1 MKLETISL
9 IITFIVSIILGIII
23 IPILKK
29 LKVGQIERDDGPK
42 SHFKKQ
48 GTPTM
53 GGIIIIIAMVLVAIG
68 ICIYFTIN
76 GQITIAHKIL
86 PVLLL
91 TLGFGMIGFID
102 DFKKLVLKNTKG
114 LKPSYKMLG
123 LLIISVAYVIYLIYV
138 LKIGTQTY
146 IPIWKQYID
155 LPIYLYIPFAI
166 LVILG
171 TTNAVNLTDGIDG
184 LASSVSAII
193 LTCLTVIGIMFGQPE
208 ISVFGSIVIGAVL
221 GFLMFN
227 LHPAKVFM
235 GDTGSLLLGGVISAI
250 ALYLKMPL
258 LLLLI
263 AIIPVIETISVIIQ
277 VAYFKKTGKRVFK
290 MTPIHHHF
298 ELSGWTENK
307 VVVIF
312 SVITLI
318 VCVIG
323 LKII

>member
-1 MKLETISL
+1 MEFQTK
-9 IITFIVSIILGIII
+9 IILLSFAITIVLAFII

-29 LKVGQIERDDGPK
+29 LKIGQIERVEGPQ
-42 SHFKKQ
+42 SHLKKQ

-53 GGIIIIIAMVLVAIG
+53 GGIIIIIAMLLVAIG

-277 VAYFKKTGKRVFK
+277 VVYFKKTGKRVFK

>member
-23 IPILKK
+23 IPILRK

-42 SHFKKQ
+42 SHLKKQ

-138 LKIGTQTY
+138 LKIRTQTY

-193 LTCLTVIGIMFGQPE
+193 LTCLTVIGIMFGKPE

-277 VAYFKKTGKRVFK
+277 VVYFKKTGKRVFK

>member
-23 IPILKK
+23 IPILRK

-123 LLIISVAYVIYLIYV
+123 LLIISVIYVIYLIYV

>member
-23 IPILKK
+23 IPILRK

-138 LKIGTQTY
+138 LKIRTQTY

-193 LTCLTVIGIMFGQPE
+193 LTCLTVIGIMFGKPE

-277 VAYFKKTGKRVFK
+277 VVYFKKTGKRVFK